1 MPGNFRSAIFIFQ
14 NRLTAYRFRIK
25 KKQAILQD
33 QQEYSFVQQNLPQV
47 FSKLKKSFHTNKF
60 YLLLP
65 ETHTYLKLL
74 EFPASTKLD
83 RSLVLQKAQETI
95 PEQIQ
100 EGYYDWKQ
108 FPLAKDESQ
117 LKVQFIAVS
126 TDYLLPLQKAA
137 TQAGLSFPA
146 LEPLSL
152 ALARL
157 HQYEPKPQ
165 LISHEGAEGTTLLI
179 SHQSRVFASTVFSD
193 LSQKNQEKV

>member
-74 EFPASTKLD
+74 EFSASTKLD

-108 FPLAKDESQ
+108 RRSQ
-117 LKVQFIAVS
+117 S
-126 TDYLLPLQKAA
+126 THAQPGRSGDWSNPAHYLSKR
-137 TQAGLSFPA
+137 AGPA
-146 LEPLSL
+146 F
-152 ALARL
+152 AR
-157 HQYEPKPQ
+157 
-165 LISHEGAEGTTLLI
+165 
-179 SHQSRVFASTVFSD
+179 
-193 LSQKNQEKV
+193 